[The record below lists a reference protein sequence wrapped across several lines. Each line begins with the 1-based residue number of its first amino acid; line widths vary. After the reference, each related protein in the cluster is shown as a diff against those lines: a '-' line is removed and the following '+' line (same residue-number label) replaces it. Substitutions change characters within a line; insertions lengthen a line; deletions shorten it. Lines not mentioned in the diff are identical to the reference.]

1 MTLRDPIHP
10 WLASIAAG
18 EVARREARDPAK
30 IADRAAAAADLS
42 AWRAIAALL
51 AEGSAETSLSWAE
64 LIHAARIQFD
74 ALARPTGGVMSAD
87 PAKAERL
94 GAVEA
99 IFSRLE
105 WHQAQAMARP
115 SEQGRAAA

>member
-1 MTLRDPIHP
+1 MAVASLR
-10 WLASIAAG
+10 
-18 EVARREARDPAK
+18 RRSR

-42 AWRAIAALL
+42 AWRAITQLF